1 MAFEARID
9 NCVLCSEEFLRTG
22 TRHLYC
28 SDKCKEVAKYGKQ
41 RTCLHC
47 GTILRS
53 EQPKYCST
61 NCKYS
66 HTLKDFGEKVP
77 CDACGNPF
85 HKRRKDQRFCSV
97 ECKNIGLSAIHE
109 FVCEQCG
116 TTFEKKNTK
125 DRIYKFCSKSCSG
138 KYNNTLNSKS
148 PDLWTRTT
156 RAGDGYVAIQTPNG
170 SMLEHRY
177 VMEQK
182 LDRKLLEGEN
192 VHHIDG
198 NRGNNAPD
206 NLELWVTPQPT
217 GVRPLQV
224 VKNLIAS
231 FSKEEKAELIMDL
244 VTSMDEEKRST
255 LIEQIID
262 CYF

>member
-1 MAFEARID
+1 
-9 NCVLCSEEFLRTG
+9 
-22 TRHLYC
+22 
-28 SDKCKEVAKYGKQ
+28 
-41 RTCLHC
+41 
-47 GTILRS
+47 
-53 EQPKYCST
+53 
-61 NCKYS
+61 
-66 HTLKDFGEKVP
+66 
-77 CDACGNPF
+77 
-85 HKRRKDQRFCSV
+85 
-97 ECKNIGLSAIHE
+97 
-109 FVCEQCG
+109 
-116 TTFEKKNTK
+116 
-125 DRIYKFCSKSCSG
+125 
-138 KYNNTLNSKS
+138 
-148 PDLWTRTT
+148 
-156 RAGDGYVAIQTPNG
+156 
-170 SMLEHRY
+170 
-177 VMEQK
+177 MEQK